1 MAKCTQIYNLIISA
15 LNSIEVKGYENIK
28 TLSNVIEAVTA
39 LKNDELKEEEGSE
52 EPLTETIHLAGRSEN
67 KKEE

>member
-1 MAKCTQIYNLIISA
+1 MAKYTQILNLIISA

-39 LKNDELKEEEGSE
+39 LKNDELKEESSE

-67 KKEE
+67 KKGE